1 MSKVFIE
8 ESTLTAI
15 GNAIRG
21 KTGGTDLIAPL
32 NMPTEI
38 NGISTGGTTL
48 PEEAFNITGDCRNL
62 FKDGKWNWFIN
73 NYGSQVTTHDILQ
86 CSGMFLNNAELTH
99 IPFSINCTSDEMD
112 YSSMF
117 ESAKSLLALPAIT
130 GTPNRMN
137 DMFKNAAK
145 IKEIP
150 ESYATTLNL
159 SVINS
164 YVSGSLQYLFFCCY
178 SLRTIP
184 SIFLKQCYSADTSSY
199 SSPYYYGF
207 YNCFSLDEIVGL
219 PIMSTKQ
226 NYNNF
231 NTTFGSGNRAKN
243 IIFNTNED
251 GTAKTAQWKNQ
262 TADLTKCGYI
272 NTADR
277 EKILNYN
284 SGITADKEVTDDTTY
299 AALKDN
305 PDWFTA
311 SVLYSRYNKTS
322 AIATINSLPDTSA
335 YIAANG
341 GTNTIKFTGAS
352 GSSTDGGAIST
363 MTEEEIAVATA
374 KGWTVSFY

>member
-1 MSKVFIE
+1 MALTNK
-8 ESTLTAI
+8 LTAI
-15 GNAIRG
+15 GDAIRG
-21 KTGGTDLIAPL
+21 KTGGTELLTLDGMVTA
-32 NMPTEI
+32 I
-38 NGISTGGTTL
+38 NGISTGGGTTL

-86 CSGMFLNNAELTH
+86 CSGMFLNNAELTY
-99 IPFSINCTSDEMD
+99 IPFSINCVSDMID

-117 ESAKSLLALPAIT
+117 ASAKSLLALPVIN
-130 GTPNRMN
+130 GTPETMD
-137 DMFKNAAK
+137 DMFKNAHK

-159 SVINS
+159 NIINH
-164 YVSGSLQYLFFCCY
+164 YVSGSLQYLFFGCY
-178 SLRTIP
+178 SLRTI
-184 SIFLKQCYSADTSSY
+184 SSNFLKQCYSADTSNY

-207 YNCFSLDEIVGL
+207 YYCCSLDEIVGL
-219 PIMSTKQ
+219 PIMSVTQ

-231 NTTFGSGNRAKN
+231 NVTFGSGNRAKN
-243 IIFNTNED
+243 IIFDTNED
-251 GTAKTAQWKNQ
+251 GTAKTARWMRQ

-272 NTADR
+272 DTADK

-299 AALKDN
+299 AALKND
-305 PDWFTA
+305 PDWFTCNVA
-311 SVLYSRYNKTS
+311 YSRYNKTS

-341 GTNTIKFTGAS
+341 GTNTIKFKGEA
-352 GSSTDGGAIST
+352 GSATDGGAINT

-374 KGWTVSFY
+374 KGWTITFV